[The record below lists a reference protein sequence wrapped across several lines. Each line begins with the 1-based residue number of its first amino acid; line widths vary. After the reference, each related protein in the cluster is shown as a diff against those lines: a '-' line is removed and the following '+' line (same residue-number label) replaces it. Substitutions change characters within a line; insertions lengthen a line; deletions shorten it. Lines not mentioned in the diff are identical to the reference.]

1 MLYII
6 FRRYL
11 KVWNGELLYY
21 KPEDTLV
28 SIGYIP
34 RCRSLRYFHNRGPN
48 ARGCINRVET
58 EPRYITDLYHMGY
71 VALT

>member
-1 MLYII
+1 MHYVCVCVM

-28 SIGYIP
+28 I
-34 RCRSLRYFHNRGPN
+34 
-48 ARGCINRVET
+48 CIN
-58 EPRYITDLYHMGY
+58 I
-71 VALT
+71 

>member
-1 MLYII
+1 MYDYNVI

-28 SIGYIP
+28 TET
-34 RCRSLRYFHNRGPN
+34 CMYFL
-48 ARGCINRVET
+48 
-58 EPRYITDLYHMGY
+58 LYMY
-71 VALT
+71 VWAPLPHERTP